1 MTMKLT
7 EAPTA
12 SPSKSIFEYISS
24 NIRDYGLLI
33 SLLVIVVFFQYMT
46 EGRMLAPSNINNI
59 PNQNGYVII
68 MALGMMLVIV
78 SGNIDLSVGSV
89 CAFTGAVSA
98 VLMVNYHWHWAPAA
112 VATLAVGAVIGAVQ
126 GYFIAYLR
134 IPSFIVTLGG
144 MLVFRGLTYRLLGN
158 TNVGPLPQTFNQL
171 SAGWIGDPFAVPGFY
186 TTTFA
191 LGIIGAVLF
200 VVLNI
205 RGRFTRLKH
214 GVEEE
219 PLTIF
224 IGRSILMA
232 AATLYV
238 SYLLAEYRGLPTV
251 LIILLVLTLVYV
263 FVTTRTV
270 VGRRIYALGGN
281 EKAAKLSGIDT
292 NRLIQLTF
300 INMGALAALA
310 GLVVTSRFGGMATP
324 KAGDG
329 YELDVIAACFI
340 GGASASG
347 GVGKITGAVIGALLM
362 GVMNVGMSILGLGID
377 DQKWIKGLVLLFAV
391 CLDVYYKKKR

>member
-205 RGRFTRLKH
+205 RGRLTRLKH

>member
-1 MTMKLT
+1 MTT
-7 EAPTA
+7 NTVEAQGS
-12 SPSKSIFEYISS
+12 SPKKSILEYISG

-33 SLLVIVVFFQYMT
+33 SLVVIVGFFQYMT

-59 PNQNGYVII
+59 PNQNGYVIV
-68 MALGMMLVIV
+68 MALGMLLVIV
-78 SGNIDLSVGSV
+78 SGHIDLSVGSV
-89 CAFTGAVSA
+89 CAFTGAVA
-98 VLMVNYHWHWAPAA
+98 ATLMVKLGWHWAPAA
-112 VATLAVGAVIGAVQ
+112 VATLVVGALIGGVQ

-134 IPSFIVTLGG
+134 IPSFIVTLAG

-158 TNVGPLPQTFNQL
+158 TNVGPLPAEFNQL
-171 SAGWIGDPFAVPGFY
+171 SAGWIPDPFASPGFF

-191 LGIIGAVLF
+191 LGLIAAALF
-200 VVLNI
+200 ILVNVK
-205 RGRFTRLKH
+205 GRMTRLKH

-219 PLTIF
+219 PMAIF
-224 IGRSILMA
+224 LGRNALMA
-232 AATLYV
+232 VAAIYV
-238 SYLLAEYRGLPTV
+238 GYLLAMYRGLPMV
-251 LIILLVLTLVYV
+251 LIILLALTLLYV

-270 VGRRIYALGGN
+270 IGRRIYALGGN
-281 EKAAKLSGIDT
+281 EKAAKLSGINTD
-292 NRLIQLTF
+292 RLILLTF
-300 INMGALAALA
+300 VNMGALAALA
-310 GLVVTSRFGGMATP
+310 GLIVTSRFGGMATP

>member
-1 MTMKLT
+1 MTMNST
-7 EAPTA
+7 VSQAA
-12 SPSKSIFEYISS
+12 SPRKSIVDYISS

-33 SLLVIVVFFQYMT
+33 SLLIIVGFFQYMT

-59 PNQNGYVII
+59 PNQNGYVIV

-78 SGNIDLSVGSV
+78 SGHIDLSVGSV

-98 VLMVNYHWHWAPAA
+98 VLMVNVHVPWPLAA
-112 VATLAVGAVIGAVQ
+112 ILTLAVGAVIGGVQ

-134 IPSFIVTLGG
+134 IPSFIVTLAG

-158 TNVGPLPQTFNQL
+158 TNVGPLPATFNQL
-171 SAGWIGDPFAVPGFY
+171 SAGWITDPFAVPGFY
-186 TTTFA
+186 VTTFVLA
-191 LGIIGAVLF
+191 VIAAAAFII
-200 VVLNI
+200 LNI
-205 RGRFTRLKH
+205 KGRMTRIKH

-219 PLTIF
+219 PSTIF
-224 IGRSILMA
+224 VGRSILMA
-232 AATLYV
+232 AVTLYV
-238 SYLLAEYRGLPTV
+238 GYLLAEYRGLPTV
-251 LIILLVLTLVYV
+251 LIILLVLTLLYV

-270 VGRRIYALGGN
+270 IGRRIYALGGN
-281 EKAAKLSGIDT
+281 EKAAKLSGINT
-292 NRLIQLTF
+292 NRLILLTF
-300 INMGALAALA
+300 LNMGVLAALA
-310 GLVVTSRFGGMATP
+310 GMVVTSRFGGMATP

-391 CLDVYYKKKR
+391 CLDVYYKRKR

>member
-1 MTMKLT
+1 MTMKIT
-7 EAPTA
+7 EAQVA
-12 SPSKSIFEYISS
+12 SSNKSIVEYITS

-33 SLLVIVVFFQYMT
+33 SLLVIVIFFQYMT

-89 CAFTGAVSA
+89 CAFTGAVAA
-98 VLMVNYHWHWAPAA
+98 VLMVNLHLHYIPAA
-112 VATLAVGAVIGAVQ
+112 IVTLVAGAIIGGVQ

-134 IPSFIVTLGG
+134 IPSFIVTLAG

-158 TNVGPLPQTFNQL
+158 TNVGPLPATFNQL
-171 SAGWIGDPFAVPGFY
+171 SAGWIIDPFAIPGFY
-186 TTTFA
+186 ITTFA

-200 VVLNI
+200 VVMNI
-205 RGRFTRLKH
+205 RGRLTRQKH

-219 PLTIF
+219 PTAIF
-224 IGRSILMA
+224 IGRNLLTA
-232 AATLYV
+232 FATIYV
-238 SYLLAEYRGLPTV
+238 CYLLAMYRGLPMV
-251 LIILLVLTLVYV
+251 LIIMLLLTMLYV

-270 VGRRIYALGGN
+270 IGRRVYALGGN
-281 EKAAKLSGIDT
+281 EKAAKLSGINT
-292 NRLIQLTF
+292 NRLILLTF
-300 INMGALAALA
+300 VNMGVLAALA

-362 GVMNVGMSILGLGID
+362 GAMNVGMSILGLGID

-391 CLDVYYKKKR
+391 CLDVYYKRKR

>member
-1 MTMKLT
+1 MTT
-7 EAPTA
+7 QTVEVPA
-12 SPSKSIFEYISS
+12 SSPNKSIVEYVSS

-33 SLLVIVVFFQYMT
+33 SLLVIVGFFQYMT

-59 PNQNGYVII
+59 PNQNGYVIV
-68 MALGMMLVIV
+68 MALGMLLVIV
-78 SGNIDLSVGSV
+78 TGNIDLSVGSV
-89 CAFTGAVSA
+89 CAFTGAVAA
-98 VLMVNYHWHWAPAA
+98 VLMVNFHWHYIPAA
-112 VATLAVGAVIGAVQ
+112 IATLLVGAMIGGMQ
-126 GYFIAYLR
+126 GFFIAYLR
-134 IPSFIVTLGG
+134 IPSFIVTLAG

-158 TNVGPLPQTFNQL
+158 TNVGPLPATFNQL
-171 SAGWIGDPFAVPGFY
+171 SAGWIFDPFAMPGFY
-186 TTTFA
+186 VTTFA
-191 LGIIGAVLF
+191 LGIVGAVLF
-200 VVLNI
+200 VLLNI
-205 RGRFTRLKH
+205 KGRITRTKH

-224 IGRSILMA
+224 TGRNLLTA
-232 AATLYV
+232 AATIYV
-238 SYLLAEYRGLPTV
+238 CYLLAMYRGLPMV
-251 LIILLVLTLVYV
+251 LIIMLVLTILYV
-263 FVTTRTV
+263 FVTGRTV
-270 VGRRIYALGGN
+270 IGRRIYALGGN
-281 EKAAKLSGIDT
+281 EKAAKLSGINT
-292 NRLIQLTF
+292 NRLILLTF
-300 INMGALAALA
+300 VNMGALAALA
-310 GLVVTSRFGGMATP
+310 GLIVTSRFGGMATP

>member
-7 EAPTA
+7 EAQA
-12 SPSKSIFEYISS
+12 SSPSRSIVDYVTS

-33 SLLVIVVFFQYMT
+33 SLIVIVAFFQYMT

-78 SGNIDLSVGSV
+78 SGHIDLSVGSV
-89 CAFTGAVSA
+89 CAFTGATSA
-98 VLMVNYHWHWAPAA
+98 VLMVNYHWPWQLAAPA
-112 VATLAVGAVIGAVQ
+112 TLIVGAIIGGVQ
-126 GYFIAYLR
+126 GFFIAYLR

-158 TNVGPLPQTFNQL
+158 TNVGPLPQEFNQL
-171 SAGWIGDPFAVPGFY
+171 SAGWIPDPFAQPGFY
-186 TTTFA
+186 TTTFG
-191 LGIIGAVLF
+191 LGIIGTVIF
-200 VVLNI
+200 VIMSLK
-205 RGRFTRLKH
+205 GRVTRLKH

-219 PLTIF
+219 PITIF
-224 IGRSILMA
+224 VGRNLLTA
-232 AATLYV
+232 VATLYV
-238 SYLLAEYRGLPTV
+238 TFLLAEYRGLPTV
-251 LIILLVLTLVYV
+251 LIILLVLTMLYV
-263 FVTTRTV
+263 FVTGRTV
-270 VGRRIYALGGN
+270 IGRRIYALGGN

-300 INMGALAALA
+300 VNMGVLAALA

-362 GVMNVGMSILGLGID
+362 GAMNVGMSILGLGID

-391 CLDVYYKKKR
+391 CLDVYYKKKK

>member
-1 MTMKLT
+1 MTMKIT
-7 EAPTA
+7 EAQVA
-12 SPSKSIFEYISS
+12 SSNKSIVEYITS

-33 SLLVIVVFFQYMT
+33 SLLVIVIFFQYMT

-89 CAFTGAVSA
+89 CAFTGAVAA
-98 VLMVNYHWHWAPAA
+98 VLMVNLHLHYIPAA
-112 VATLAVGAVIGAVQ
+112 IVTLVAGAIIGGVQ

-134 IPSFIVTLGG
+134 IPSFIVTLAG

-158 TNVGPLPQTFNQL
+158 TNVGPLPATFNQL
-171 SAGWIGDPFAVPGFY
+171 SAGWIIDPFAIPGFY
-186 TTTFA
+186 VTTFA

-200 VVLNI
+200 VVMNI
-205 RGRFTRLKH
+205 RGRLTRQKH

-219 PLTIF
+219 PTVIF
-224 IGRSILMA
+224 IGRNLLTA
-232 AATLYV
+232 FATIYV
-238 SYLLAEYRGLPTV
+238 CYLLAMYRGLPMV
-251 LIILLVLTLVYV
+251 LIIMLLLTLLYV

-270 VGRRIYALGGN
+270 IGRRVYALGGN
-281 EKAAKLSGIDT
+281 EKAAKLSGINT
-292 NRLIQLTF
+292 NRLILLTF
-300 INMGALAALA
+300 VNMGVLAALA

-362 GVMNVGMSILGLGID
+362 GAMNVGMSILGLGID

-391 CLDVYYKKKR
+391 CLDVYYKRKR

>member
-1 MTMKLT
+1 MTT
-7 EAPTA
+7 NNTAIQAA
-12 SPSKSIFEYISS
+12 SPKKSIVEYISG

-33 SLLVIVVFFQYMT
+33 SLLVIVGFFQYMT

-59 PNQNGYVII
+59 PNQNGYVIV

-78 SGNIDLSVGSV
+78 SGHIDLSVGSV
-89 CAFTGAVSA
+89 CAFTGAVAA
-98 VLMVNYHWHWAPAA
+98 VLMVNFHWHWAPAA
-112 VATLAVGAVIGAVQ
+112 IATLAVGAFIGGLQ

-134 IPSFIVTLGG
+134 IPSFIVTLAG

-158 TNVGPLPQTFNQL
+158 TNVGPLPATFNQL
-171 SAGWIGDPFAVPGFY
+171 SAGWITDPFAMPGFY
-186 TTTFA
+186 VTTFA
-191 LGIIGAVLF
+191 LGLIAAVAF
-200 VVLNI
+200 VFFNI
-205 RGRFTRLKH
+205 KGRMTRVKH

-219 PLTIF
+219 PSTIF
-224 IGRSILMA
+224 IGRNLLTA
-232 AATLYV
+232 AVAIYV
-238 SYLLAEYRGLPTV
+238 GYLLALYRGLPTV
-251 LIILLVLTLVYV
+251 LITLLVLTMLYV

-270 VGRRIYALGGN
+270 IGRRIYALGGN
-281 EKAAKLSGIDT
+281 EKAAKLSGINT
-292 NRLIQLTF
+292 NRLILLTF
-300 INMGALAALA
+300 VNMGALAALA

-324 KAGDG
+324 KAGVG

-377 DQKWIKGLVLLFAV
+377 DQQWIKGLVLLFAV
-391 CLDVYYKKKR
+391 CLDVYYKRKR

>member
-1 MTMKLT
+1 MTMKIT
-7 EAPTA
+7 EAQVA
-12 SPSKSIFEYISS
+12 SSNKSIVEYITS

-33 SLLVIVVFFQYMT
+33 SLLVIVIFFQYMT

-89 CAFTGAVSA
+89 CAFTGAVAA
-98 VLMVNYHWHWAPAA
+98 VLMVNLHLHYIPAA
-112 VATLAVGAVIGAVQ
+112 IVTLVAGAIIGGVQ

-134 IPSFIVTLGG
+134 IPSFIVTLAG

-158 TNVGPLPQTFNQL
+158 TNVGPLPATFNQL
-171 SAGWIGDPFAVPGFY
+171 SAGWIIDPFAIPGFY
-186 TTTFA
+186 VTTFA

-200 VVLNI
+200 VVMNI
-205 RGRFTRLKH
+205 RGRLTRQKH

-219 PLTIF
+219 PTVIF
-224 IGRSILMA
+224 IGRNLLTA
-232 AATLYV
+232 FATIYV
-238 SYLLAEYRGLPTV
+238 CYLLAMYRGLPMV
-251 LIILLVLTLVYV
+251 LIIMLLLMLLYV

-270 VGRRIYALGGN
+270 IGRRIYALGGN
-281 EKAAKLSGIDT
+281 EKAAKLSGINT
-292 NRLIQLTF
+292 NRLILLTF
-300 INMGALAALA
+300 VNMGVLAALA

-362 GVMNVGMSILGLGID
+362 GAMNVGMSILGLGID

-391 CLDVYYKKKR
+391 CLDVYYKRKR

>member
-1 MTMKLT
+1 MTMKIT
-7 EAPTA
+7 EAQVA
-12 SPSKSIFEYISS
+12 SSNKSIVEYITS

-33 SLLVIVVFFQYMT
+33 SLLVIVIFFQYMT

-89 CAFTGAVSA
+89 CAFTGAVAA
-98 VLMVNYHWHWAPAA
+98 VLMVNLHLHYIPAA
-112 VATLAVGAVIGAVQ
+112 IVTLVAGAIIGGVQ

-134 IPSFIVTLGG
+134 IPSFIVTLAG

-158 TNVGPLPQTFNQL
+158 TNVGPLPATFNQL
-171 SAGWIGDPFAVPGFY
+171 SAGWIIDPFAIPGFY
-186 TTTFA
+186 VTTFA

-200 VVLNI
+200 VVMNI
-205 RGRFTRLKH
+205 RGRLTRQKH

-219 PLTIF
+219 PTVIF
-224 IGRSILMA
+224 IGRNLLTA
-232 AATLYV
+232 FATIYV
-238 SYLLAEYRGLPTV
+238 CYLLAMYRGLPMV
-251 LIILLVLTLVYV
+251 LIIMLLLTLLYV

-270 VGRRIYALGGN
+270 IGRRVYALGGN
-281 EKAAKLSGIDT
+281 EKAAKLSGINT
-292 NRLIQLTF
+292 NRLILLTF
-300 INMGALAALA
+300 MNMGVLAALA

-362 GVMNVGMSILGLGID
+362 GAMNVGMSILGLGID

-391 CLDVYYKKKR
+391 CLDVYYKRKR

>member
-1 MTMKLT
+1 MKLT
-7 EAPTA
+7 EAQTA
-12 SPSKSIFEYISS
+12 SPNKSIVDYISS

-46 EGRMLAPSNINNI
+46 EGKMLAPSNINNI

-78 SGNIDLSVGSV
+78 SGHIDLSVGSV
-89 CAFTGAVSA
+89 CAFTGAVAA

-112 VATLAVGAVIGAVQ
+112 LATLAVGAVIGGMQ

-171 SAGWIGDPFAVPGFY
+171 SAGWIADPFAVPGFY

-191 LGIIGAVLF
+191 LGVIGALIFLLVS
-200 VVLNI
+200 I
-205 RGRFTRLKH
+205 KGRFTRVKH

-219 PLTIF
+219 PITIF
-224 IGRSILMA
+224 VGRSLLMA
-232 AATLYV
+232 VATLYV
-238 SYLLAEYRGLPTV
+238 TYLLAEYRGLPTV
-251 LIILLVLTLVYV
+251 LIILLVLTLLYV
-263 FVTTRTV
+263 FVTSRTV
-270 VGRRIYALGGN
+270 IGRRIYALGGN

-300 INMGALAALA
+300 VNMGVLAALA

-391 CLDVYYKKKR
+391 CLDVYYKRKR